1 MTTAKEYAPRGINR
15 EDAARYVGVS
25 PRKFDELVAD
35 GRMPKPRRVD
45 GRVIWDRVALDV
57 YFDALPTE
65 KDTLQGLIEASR
77 MQANAR
83 K

>member
-1 MTTAKEYAPRGINR
+1 MTTAKEYAPRGLNR
-15 EDAARYVGVS
+15 EDAARYVCVS
-25 PRKFDELVAD
+25 PRKFDELVGD

-45 GRVIWDRVALDV
+45 GRTIWDRVSLDV

-77 MQANAR
+77 MAAN